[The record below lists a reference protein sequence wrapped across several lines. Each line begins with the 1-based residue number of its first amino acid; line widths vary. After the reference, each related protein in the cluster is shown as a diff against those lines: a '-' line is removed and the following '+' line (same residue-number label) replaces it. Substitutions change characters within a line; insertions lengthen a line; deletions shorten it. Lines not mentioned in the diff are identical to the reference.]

1 VAQEGAEAGLHFH
14 TEKATPDEWL
24 GGLHGISMKRSY

>member
-1 VAQEGAEAGLHFH
+1 VAQEGAEAGLDFH
-14 TEKATPDEWL
+14 TEKATLGEWQ